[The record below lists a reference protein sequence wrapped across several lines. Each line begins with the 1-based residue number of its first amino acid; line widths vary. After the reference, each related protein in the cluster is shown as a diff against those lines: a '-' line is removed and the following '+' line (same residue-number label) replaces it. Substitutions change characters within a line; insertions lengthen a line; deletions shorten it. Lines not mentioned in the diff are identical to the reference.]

1 MASGLCRVHVIQA
14 GTGCMS
20 GEMGTGVNIEPFLS
34 NGTALELQ
42 RRIMKPSEYTY
53 IYIYIYLYIYTYTHI
68 YIDSFLYRCSSFY
81 SKQGCSFD

>member
-14 GTGCMS
+14 GTGSMW

-53 IYIYIYLYIYTYTHI
+53 IYILIYIYIFTYTHT
-68 YIDSFLYRCSSFY
+68 YIHRIIFKSLL
-81 SKQGCSFD
+81 KLL